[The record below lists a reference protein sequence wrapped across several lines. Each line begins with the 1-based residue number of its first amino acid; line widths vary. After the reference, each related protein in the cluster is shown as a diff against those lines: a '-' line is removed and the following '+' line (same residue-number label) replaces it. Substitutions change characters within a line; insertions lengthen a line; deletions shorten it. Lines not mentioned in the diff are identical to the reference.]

1 MLVLV
6 PVFGGECFS
15 NHFKCSLVLK
25 HEYFLKL
32 AELAV
37 CLACPH
43 GMKSSSCQ
51 SIFQLSCHFLPFHYS
66 LFATRG
72 DIVFPFSLMLRDD
85 F

>member
-51 SIFQLSCHFLPFHYS
+51 SIFQLSCHFPTISLLLVCHYGRHCLP
-66 LFATRG
+66 LFPYVTG
-72 DIVFPFSLMLRDD
+72 
-85 F
+85 